1 MTELSE
7 LRVSFALLLLAVVGS
22 FGCAPGPQT
31 EVVVVRDLTFVRE
44 DVEGVSDG
52 FNLDGLV
59 SDESDAG
66 GCFRPDL
73 VDSEGNTGIDNA
85 FSNILPALELTEASA
100 VEPLIKA
107 AIDEGRLLLMITM
120 DDVGG
125 RTEDDCVDLLLSRAS
140 GPPALG
146 GDGMILPGQT
156 YDHDPGAPQSMV
168 ECGVLSDGL
177 LTASPLNMRLPLQ
190 VFDEQVDVSLFD
202 GIFEIEMSEEGLYHG
217 RFGGG
222 IDIAALMA
230 NIYTFDGV
238 GDEVFD
244 LLDSVLGINADL
256 MPNENGVCQR
266 LSVAF
271 EFEAVSA
278 YFFVD

>member
-1 MTELSE
+1 MNPRCAPTVSLS
-7 LRVSFALLLLAVVGS
+7 LLLLAVS
-22 FGCAPGPQT
+22 SSLGCAPPEA
-31 EVVVVRDLTFVRE
+31 EVAVVRDLTFMRA
-44 DVEGVSDG
+44 DTEGVSDG

-59 SDESDAG
+59 SDESDPG

-73 VDSEGNTGIDNA
+73 VDSEGNPGIDNA

-120 DDVGG
+120 DDVAG
-125 RTEDDCVDLLLSRAS
+125 RTEADCVGLTLSRAF
-140 GPPALG
+140 GPPSLG

-156 YDHDPGAPQSMV
+156 YDHDPDAPQSAM

-177 LTASPLNMRLPLQ
+177 IAATQLNMRLPLE

-202 GIFEIEMSEEGLYHG
+202 GIFEIELVEEGIYRG

-238 GDEVFD
+238 GNEVID
-244 LLDSVLGINADL
+244 LLDSILGINADL
-256 MPNENGVCQR
+256 MPDEGGVCQR

-278 YFFVD
+278 YFFAD

>member
-1 MTELSE
+1 MRVTGRGLVFLALSC
-7 LRVSFALLLLAVVGS
+7 LVGS
-22 FGCAPGPQT
+22 LSAGCGPAAEP
-31 EVVVVRDLTFVRE
+31 EVAVIRDLTFMRVDE
-44 DVEGVSDG
+44 AGVSDG
-52 FNLDGLV
+52 FDLDGLV
-59 SDESDAG
+59 SDSGDEG

-73 VDSEGNTGIDNA
+73 VDSDGNTGIDNA

-107 AIDEGRLLLMITM
+107 AIDEGRLLLMISLEGL
-120 DDVGG
+120 DD
-125 RTEDDCVDLLLSRAS
+125 RHSDDCVDVELTRAN

-156 YDHDPGAPQSMV
+156 YESDPDAPQSLM
-168 ECGVLSDGL
+168 ECGALTEGVL
-177 LTASPLNMRLPLQ
+177 TTSPLNMRLPLE

-202 GIFEIEMSEEGLYHG
+202 GIFEIELVEEGIYRG

-238 GDEVFD
+238 GNEVID
-244 LLDSVLGINADL
+244 LLDSILGINADL
-256 MPNENGVCQR
+256 MPDEGGVCQR

-278 YFFVD
+278 YFFAD

>member
-1 MTELSE
+1 
-7 LRVSFALLLLAVVGS
+7 
-22 FGCAPGPQT
+22 
-31 EVVVVRDLTFVRE
+31 VRE
-44 DVEGVSDG
+44 LTEGVSDG

-59 SDESDAG
+59 SDESDPG

-73 VDSEGNTGIDNA
+73 VDSEGNPGIDNA

-120 DDVGG
+120 DGVAG
-125 RTEDDCVDLLLSRAS
+125 RTENDCVNLVLSRAS

-156 YDHDPGAPQSMV
+156 YDHDPDAPQSVM

-177 LTASPLNMRLPLQ
+177 LTATPLNIRLPLQ
-190 VFDEQVDVSLFD
+190 VFDERVDVSLFD
-202 GIFEIEMSEEGLYHG
+202 GIFEIEMSEDGFYHG

-230 NIYTFDGV
+230 NIDTFDGV
-238 GDEVFD
+238 GDEVLD
-244 LLDSVLGINADL
+244 LLDSILGINADL
-256 MPNENGVCQR
+256 MPDENGVCQR